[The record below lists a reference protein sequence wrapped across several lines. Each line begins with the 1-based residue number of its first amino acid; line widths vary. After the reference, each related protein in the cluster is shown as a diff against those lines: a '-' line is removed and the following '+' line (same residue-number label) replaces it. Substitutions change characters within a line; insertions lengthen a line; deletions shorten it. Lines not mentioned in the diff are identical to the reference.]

1 MLFYSPGNLQI
12 LTRRFYYDHPARE
25 DRKYITEELT
35 FQNTGNKE
43 IREIILEIDGF
54 RDNLKISD
62 KSGINLVYLPKY
74 EIIKRGESKD
84 KLSPDMI
91 NKAWDNKIYLLWII
105 INEPLLLGQ
114 QQILSMKY
122 VKQPGRKG
130 KRRKLSIFL
139 NENIKDKIIFY
150 DKEAIT
156 IGATWA
162 EGLSV
167 EKFAIFAIT
176 KKEKN
181 LSFLPFPIESSNY
194 KKLDNIILLQDET
207 IHFRMN
213 KESHFF
219 QYSISQNLKIKYDI
233 DFIYHTYFIA
243 PEKDEKYLIISLLM
257 FMLFFPFTELL
268 FLILNLNSFSH
279 LFDILEV
286 EVVLILTT
294 SFAQLR
300 TKFINYRIWTA
311 ISIILMGILF
321 VTGLVCLL
329 L

>member
-1 MLFYSPGNLQI
+1 
-12 LTRRFYYDHPARE
+12 
-25 DRKYITEELT
+25 
-35 FQNTGNKE
+35 
-43 IREIILEIDGF
+43 
-54 RDNLKISD
+54 
-62 KSGINLVYLPKY
+62 
-74 EIIKRGESKD
+74 
-84 KLSPDMI
+84 
-91 NKAWDNKIYLLWII
+91 
-105 INEPLLLGQ
+105 
-114 QQILSMKY
+114 MKY

-130 KRRKLSIFL
+130 KRGKLSIFL

-176 KKEKN
+176 KKEKI

-194 KKLDNIILLQDET
+194 KKLDNIILLQDDT

-257 FMLFFPFTELL
+257 FMLLFLFTELL
-268 FLILNLNSFSH
+268 FLILHLNSISH

>member
-43 IREIILEIDGF
+43 IGEIILEIDGF

-62 KSGINLVYLPKY
+62 KNNIHIVYLPKY
-74 EIIKRGESKD
+74 EIIKRTESKGE
-84 KLSPDMI
+84 LSQDMI
-91 NKAWDNKIYLLWII
+91 NKVRENEIYLLWII
-105 INEPLLLGQ
+105 LNEPLLPGQ

-130 KRRKLSIFL
+130 KRRKWSIFL

-150 DKEAIT
+150 DNETIT
-156 IGATWA
+156 ISANWA

-167 EKFAIFAIT
+167 EKFPIFAIT
-176 KKEKN
+176 KKEKI
-181 LSFLPFPIESSNY
+181 LSFLPSPIKSSIY
-194 KKLDNIILLQDET
+194 TELDNIILLQDDT

-243 PEKDEKYLIISLLM
+243 PEKDETYLIISLLM
-257 FMLFFPFTELL
+257 FILLFPFTELL
-268 FLILNLNSFSH
+268 FLILHLNSIPH

-311 ISIILMGILF
+311 ISIIVMAALF
-321 VTGLVCLL
+321 VTGLVYLL
-329 L
+329 

>member
-167 EKFAIFAIT
+167 EKFPIFAIT
-176 KKEKN
+176 KKEKI

>member
-1 MLFYSPGNLQI
+1 MLFYSPENLQI

-25 DRKYITEELT
+25 DRKYITEELIL
-35 FQNTGNKE
+35 QNTGSRK
-43 IREIILEIDGF
+43 IKEIILQIEGF
-54 RDNLKISD
+54 RDNLRISN
-62 KSGINLVYLPKY
+62 KNNINIVYLPKY
-74 EIIKRGESKD
+74 EIIKRWESKSEI
-84 KLSPDMI
+84 SPDVI
-91 NKAWDNKIYLLWII
+91 NKIRDNKIYILWII
-105 INEPLLLGQ
+105 LNEPLSPGD
-114 QQILSMKY
+114 QQILYMKY
-122 VKQPGRKG
+122 VKQQGRQG
-130 KRRKLSIFL
+130 KIRKLGIFL
-139 NENIKDKIIFY
+139 KENIKDKIFFY
-150 DKEAIT
+150 NNETIT

-167 EKFAIFAIT
+167 ENFPIFAVT
-176 KKEKN
+176 RKEKI
-181 LSFLPFPIESSNY
+181 LSFLPPKSSIH
-194 KKLDNIILLQDET
+194 KEPDDIIFLPNDT

-219 QYSISQNLKIKYDI
+219 QYSVSQNLKIKYDI
-233 DFIYHTYFIA
+233 DYIYHTYFIA

-257 FMLFFPFTELL
+257 FMLLFPFTELL
-268 FLILNLNSFSH
+268 FLILHLNSISH

>member
-1 MLFYSPGNLQI
+1 MLFYFPGNLLI

-43 IREIILEIDGF
+43 LEEIILEIDGF

-74 EIIKRGESKD
+74 EIIKRGESKGE
-84 KLSPDMI
+84 LGSDMI
-91 NKAWDNKIYLLWII
+91 NKVKDNKIYLLWII
-105 INEPLLLGQ
+105 LNEPLLPGQ
-114 QQILSMKY
+114 QQFLSMKY

-130 KRRKLSIFL
+130 KRGKLSIFL

-150 DKEAIT
+150 DNETIT
-156 IGATWA
+156 ISANWA

-167 EKFAIFAIT
+167 EKFPIFAIT
-176 KKEKN
+176 KKQKI
-181 LSFLPFPIESSNY
+181 LSFLPFPIKSSNY
-194 KKLDNIILLQDET
+194 KKPDNIILLQDNT

-219 QYSISQNLKIKYDI
+219 QYSMSQNLKIKYDI

-257 FMLFFPFTELL
+257 FMLLFPFTELL
-268 FLILNLNSFSH
+268 FLILHLNSISH

-329 L
+329 